1 MKKSVAI
8 VALLVGGVSA
18 YGQSQEALDSCK
30 TYMDLE
36 STVSPAQLEIL
47 YKPLVKSSVIG
58 AIYAERLYAFN
69 AADRD
74 LTLLRSLP
82 KTGKELQSFYSVTD
96 CAHDLE
102 GATRLTALQTSFGNY
117 FVDASKAVVRHPEFM
132 VQFVRVYTQ
141 FNSTPV
147 DNVDLSEQICST
159 GAYVYLHRRSELLS
173 AVAKIGANP
182 NLIPHKSD
190 ECP

>member
-8 VALLVGGVSA
+8 VALLVGCVSA
-18 YGQSQEALDSCK
+18 FGQRQEARDSCK
-30 TYMDLE
+30 TYMDLA
-36 STVSPAQLEIL
+36 STVGLAQLEIL
-47 YKPLVKSSVIG
+47 YKRLVKSSVVE

-69 AADRD
+69 ASDRD

-82 KTGKELQSFYSVTD
+82 KNGEELQRFYNVTD
-96 CAHDLE
+96 CAHDVE
-102 GATRLTALQTSFGNY
+102 GAARLTALQTSFGNY
-117 FVDASKAVVRHPEFM
+117 FIDASKAVVRHPQFM

-147 DNVDLSEQICST
+147 DNVDLSEQMCPI